1 MPGCRVARQVKRK
14 AVDIVSIPL
23 IDLREVHRAFLVN
36 HTAETDQGYRNST
49 DAPSTFNWPY
59 RCRNGRQLVRIISHA
74 APGERR
80 TTPISWNHDNITKV
94 KRGAHAWTGYL
105 SHGYKSSN
113 PEALSTPVCCV
124 CRILRLRS
132 EPDSLPGFGRMPEA

>member
-1 MPGCRVARQVKRK
+1 M
-14 AVDIVSIPL
+14 DIVGIPL

-49 DAPSTFNWPY
+49 DARSTFNWPY
-59 RCRNGRQLVRIISHA
+59 RCRNGRQRVRIISA
-74 APGERR
+74 LTEERH
-80 TTPISWNHDNITKV
+80 TTPVSWNHGDITKV

-113 PEALSTPVCCV
+113 PEALSTPVWCV
-124 CRILRLRS
+124 YRILRLRS